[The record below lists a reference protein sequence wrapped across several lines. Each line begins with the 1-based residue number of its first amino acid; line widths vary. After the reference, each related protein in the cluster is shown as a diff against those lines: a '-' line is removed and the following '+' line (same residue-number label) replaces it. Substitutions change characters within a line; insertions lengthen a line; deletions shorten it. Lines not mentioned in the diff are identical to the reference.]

1 MNRKQLHGIRL
12 LTHALAHQIDT
23 TSQLM
28 KTECD
33 RGSWY
38 GLTTAEMVKR
48 TTDTLTTYALAIESL
63 DNAVTTLNFMHTAL
77 KEEDKKCEKAK

>member
-33 RGSWY
+33 KGSWY
-38 GLTTAEMVKR
+38 GLTKAEMVKR
-48 TTDTLTTYALAIESL
+48 TTDTLTTYALAIGSL
-63 DNAVTTLNFMHTAL
+63 DNAVIALNRIDTVL
-77 KEEDKKCEKAK
+77 EQEDEKCKETK

>member
-38 GLTTAEMVKR
+38 GLTKAEMVKR
-48 TTDTLTTYALAIESL
+48 TTDTLATYALVIGAL
-63 DNAVTTLNFMHTAL
+63 DDAVIALNRINKVL
-77 KEEDKKCEKAK
+77 EQEDEKCEKAK

>member
-38 GLTTAEMVKR
+38 GLTKAEMVKR
-48 TTDTLTTYALAIESL
+48 TTDTLATYALVIGAL
-63 DNAVTTLNFMHTAL
+63 DDAVIALNRINTVL
-77 KEEDKKCEKAK
+77 EQEDEKCEKAK